1 MPRKIK
7 KYSELEPINEGI
19 EDFASPSNIKAMRS
33 WTSRDKS
40 DTEYNITTK
49 QPIDITSTDEVE
61 IAKLKMIFY
70 KYDIKFDVKE
80 KTLQLN

>member
-1 MPRKIK
+1 
-7 KYSELEPINEGI
+7 
-19 EDFASPSNIKAMRS
+19 MRS